1 MLGPPDLA
9 MQRRRQPESRR
20 ARTTG
25 TGWCCKPS
33 LSSAEGWQGIGDR
46 CLFHDCSS
54 LFVPSLSFLGLETVP
69 DYSGGLAV
77 RKASDVPLPLP
88 IFASPGKIF
97 PPSHSS
103 QARHIPNTRP
113 AIYDQRFVIS
123 PGPDPSDRSR
133 FNNRNRKRS
142 LSIKKFAVSATMHAN
157 GGACLQ
163 WNSLT
168 GHPGR
173 PRLVMQVGQFAC
185 APRVRHPQYRTSFLD
200 THTRHPRKRTAI

>member
-9 MQRRRQPESRR
+9 MQRRRQPESHK

-77 RKASDVPLPLP
+77 RKASDVPLALP
-88 IFASPGKIF
+88 IFASLGKIC
-97 PPSHSS
+97 PPS
-103 QARHIPNTRP
+103 
-113 AIYDQRFVIS
+113 
-123 PGPDPSDRSR
+123 RSR
-133 FNNRNRKRS
+133 ATYPTHGRRSMISALSFLPVQIHQTGPELTIGTGSAVCPSRS
-142 LSIKKFAVSATMHAN
+142 LQQMQQCMQMAAPVCSGAV
-157 GGACLQ
+157 
-163 WNSLT
+163 
-168 GHPGR
+168 
-173 PRLVMQVGQFAC
+173 
-185 APRVRHPQYRTSFLD
+185 
-200 THTRHPRKRTAI
+200 